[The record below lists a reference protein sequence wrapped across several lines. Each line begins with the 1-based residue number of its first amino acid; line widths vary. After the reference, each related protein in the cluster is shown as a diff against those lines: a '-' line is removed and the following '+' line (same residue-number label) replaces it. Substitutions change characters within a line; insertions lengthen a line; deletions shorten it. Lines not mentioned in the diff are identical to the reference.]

1 MPYIDRRT
9 RPKTIEDSCG
19 EYLLDA
25 IACIRDDR
33 GAFAL
38 VWRRANQ
45 GVAGMSNA
53 ERKVRRT
60 LHFRFTQTSAD
71 PTQILSFVNASKP
84 FYEMLGGT
92 EVRLLQNVDDPGK
105 FIQVIEYETPESM
118 EMNRSRIAGDM
129 RLQTY
134 LQAWRAMLPGGIEI
148 DVFKD
153 VEP

>member
-1 MPYIDRRT
+1 M
-9 RPKTIEDSCG
+9 
-19 EYLLDA
+19 A
-25 IACIRDDR
+25 
-33 GAFAL
+33 
-38 VWRRANQ
+38 
-45 GVAGMSNA
+45 NA

-60 LHFRFTQTSAD
+60 VHLRFTMPSAD
-71 PTQILSFVNASKP
+71 PTHILSIVNASKP

-105 FIQVIEYETPESM
+105 FIQVIEYETAETM
-118 EMNRSRIAGDM
+118 ETNRQRIVSDP